1 MRLLSGLLTLS
12 SSVPGAIGP
21 SFAEDVYGL
30 NQFEHSKV
38 PSNRSISDLAIGPS
52 SSIHLFSKSPG
63 VERCKF
69 RNFQEWMIV
78 ELEDLWK
85 NTKEHFFLGGG
96 SCFVLGKAIPTSGYG
111 EGNKTMFYIQT
122 WNVQRYKPFHKKK
135 TTTAP
140 YHWRVKSAFGWASQ
154 EPQEQKDEVFW
165 TCLCYLFRCCNA
177 SLMFRHVW
185 KVRLTR
191 SDDLWLPRL
200 HVIQVYAS
208 NEL

>member
-38 PSNRSISDLAIGPS
+38 PSNRSISDAIGPS

-78 ELEDLWK
+78 ELEDWWK
-85 NTKEHFFLGGG
+85 NMKEHFFLAGNHV
-96 SCFVLGKAIPTSGYG
+96 SSLARRYQRLDMVKVTKPCFTFKRETYKDTSHF
-111 EGNKTMFYIQT
+111 T
-122 WNVQRYKPFHKKK
+122 KKK
-135 TTTAP
+135 KQLHHITGGLSQLLAKHP
-140 YHWRVKSAFGWASQ
+140 KNPKNKKMRCFGRFC
-154 EPQEQKDEVFW
+154 V
-165 TCLCYLFRCCNA
+165 L
-177 SLMFRHVW
+177 SLDIVMHR
-185 KVRLTR
+185 
-191 SDDLWLPRL
+191 
-200 HVIQVYAS
+200 
-208 NEL
+208 